1 MSKPL
6 LIILCG
12 PPGAGK
18 STLARSLI
26 DSDGDHGAATVY
38 VNQDTQDKFHLKIF
52 NDAIISKKDII
63 VDRMGFNKQ
72 QRNRYLEPAKKA
84 GYSTKIIVLH
94 ESRYICLDRCRNR
107 KNHPTI
113 KNEENA
119 QSAINMFFSKYERP
133 TEDEADVLD
142 FRYPE
147 RYKPECIIV
156 DIDNTL
162 SDSNH
167 RQHFLDGER
176 KNWKGFFDAMDK
188 DPINKWCW
196 DIINALKHK
205 MDIVLCS
212 GRPDNYQ
219 DTTEKWLN
227 EKSINGHDLYMRP
240 RNDSRRDD
248 IVKEILLDF
257 EVKTRYT
264 PIFCIDDRKQ
274 VIDMYRKRGLV
285 VLDCAGE
292 KGHF

>member
-6 LIILCG
+6 LTILCG

-72 QRNRYLEPAKKA
+72 QRNRYLETAKKA

-107 KNHPTI
+107 KDHPTI

-142 FRYPE
+142 FRYPDRE
-147 RYKPECIIV
+147 KSDAILV
-156 DIDNTL
+156 DIDGTIANI
-162 SDSNH
+162 DH
-167 RQHFLDGER
+167 RLHYVQGEGKR
-176 KNWKGFFDAMDK
+176 NWQAFFANMNK
-188 DPINKWCW
+188 DVMNDWC
-196 DIINALKHK
+196 K
-205 MDIVLCS
+205 DIVLSMKNTNQIVFCS
-212 GRPDNYQ
+212 GRPDNYREI
-219 DTTEKWLN
+219 TEEWLKN
-227 EKSINGHDLYMRP
+227 NGIHGHDLFMRP
-240 RNDSRRDD
+240 RNDSRSDE
-248 IVKEILLDF
+248 IVKQVLLDF
-257 EVKTRYT
+257 EILTRYT
-264 PIFCIDDRKQ
+264 PKFVIDDRPS
-274 VIDMYRKRGLV
+274 VCRMWRSRGLT
-285 VLDCAGE
+285 VLQVNDKE
-292 KGHF
+292 F